1 VKFMEIRSLKEKRYL
16 REVDFESKVL
26 QDVKRMRGMAQ
37 DAFDREV
44 QRRESAVSEKRRIR
58 KLDKVTAEREAR
70 MIRDSIDSWTV
81 QELGVVPEQVPVS
94 SQASSQRDD

>member
-1 VKFMEIRSLKEKRYL
+1 MKFMEIRSLKEKRYL